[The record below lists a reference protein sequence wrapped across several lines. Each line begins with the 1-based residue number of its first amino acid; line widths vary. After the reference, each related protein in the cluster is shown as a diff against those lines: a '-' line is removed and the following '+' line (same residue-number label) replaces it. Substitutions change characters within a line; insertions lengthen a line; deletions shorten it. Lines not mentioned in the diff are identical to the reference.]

1 MLKSNSCI
9 PTNKIN
15 YLFYI
20 QHVWIYSLLSRL
32 LSDKTCTGLDCELHV
47 MCLTRNM
54 KCLPYASFFNF
65 FFFFNFVFVL
75 FLCRSVWT
83 AHSSLSLRFSLT
95 FINDILLFI
104 FINKRS
110 RKPRWQFRMENPKT
124 RAILVKDTGNIGER
138 HGQYWWKTRAILVKD
153 TERSRT
159 TNKTV
164 KH

>member
-32 LSDKTCTGLDCELHV
+32 LSEKTCTGLDCELHV

-54 KCLPYASFFNF
+54 KCLPYASFFN
-65 FFFFNFVFVL
+65 L
-75 FLCRSVWT
+75 FLKKILSSYCFFVGVCGLLILHCPFGFLWRLSMT
-83 AHSSLSLRFSLT
+83 YYCLSSL
-95 FINDILLFI
+95 INV
-104 FINKRS
+104 R
-110 RKPRWQFRMENPKT
+110 EN
-124 RAILVKDTGNIGER
+124 LGGNLEWRIQR